1 MNTADNDVLGIVII
15 GAGFAGIGLAIRLK
29 QSGRS
34 DFAILERGA
43 DLGGVWRDNDYPGA
57 ACDIPSH
64 LYSFSFEPKADWS
77 HRFAP
82 QAEILDYLRHCA
94 GKYDIARHIRF
105 GTEVAAAEFD
115 ARTGTWSVTTRSGE
129 LLRCRALITATG
141 QLSRPIEPRLPGLDR
156 FRGQC
161 FHSARWRRDC
171 ELEGKRLA
179 VVGTG
184 ASAIQFL
191 PEVARTARHVAVFQ
205 RSPPY
210 TVPRRDRRY
219 RDWEKTLFRRVP
231 LFLGISRTW
240 IYLRYEARALALLGS
255 SSLLD
260 LMAWG
265 FRRRLRR
272 AVSDPGLR
280 ARLTPDY
287 PFGCKRVLLTDD
299 WFGTVLRDNV
309 ELVSEGIREV
319 RERCI
324 VTEDGRQHEADLII
338 FGTGFAATEFLAPMR
353 VRGLGGLALEEVWR
367 RGAEAYLGI
376 CVSGFP
382 NLFMLYGPNTNLGHN
397 SIIYML
403 ESQFRYVLACLET
416 LERQRLRYLDV
427 RLEAQRRFNADLQ
440 ARLERTVWGRGCSSW
455 YLNAEGRNTNNWSS
469 YTFRY
474 RWRTRQPALE
484 DYLLTR

>member
-1 MNTADNDVLGIVII
+1 MNTADTGVLGIVVI

-34 DFAILERGA
+34 DFVILERAA
-43 DLGGVWRDNDYPGA
+43 DLGGVWRDNHYPGA

-77 HRFAP
+77 HRFAR
-82 QAEILDYLRHCA
+82 QAEILDYLRQCA
-94 GKYDIARHIRF
+94 RKYDIERHIRF
-105 GTEVAAAEFD
+105 GTEVACAEFD
-115 ARTGTWSVTTRSGE
+115 ASTGSWSVRTRAGE
-129 LLRCRALITATG
+129 LLRCRTLITATG
-141 QLSRPIEPRLPGLDR
+141 QLSRPVEPDLPGLDQ
-156 FRGQC
+156 FKGVS
-161 FHSARWRRDC
+161 FHSARWRHDC
-171 ELEGKRLA
+171 ELEGKQIA

-184 ASAIQFL
+184 ASTIQFL
-191 PEVARTARHVAVFQ
+191 PEVARIAGHVTVFQ
-205 RSPPY
+205 RSAPY

-231 LFLGISRTW
+231 LVLGLSRAW
-240 IYLRYEARALALLGS
+240 IYLRYETRALALLGS
-255 SSLLD
+255 SRLLD
-260 LMAWG
+260 LMARG
-265 FRRRLRR
+265 FRRRLRK

-280 ARLTPDY
+280 ASLTPDY

-299 WFGTVLRDNV
+299 WFSTVLRDNLQ
-309 ELVSEGIREV
+309 LVSDRIREV
-319 RERCI
+319 NEGGM
-324 VTEDGRQHEADLII
+324 VTENGRQYEADVII

-353 VRGLGGLALEEVWR
+353 IRGIGGLALEQVWR

-403 ESQFRYVLACLET
+403 ESQFRYVLACLDA
-416 LERQRLRYLDV
+416 LERQGLRYLEV
-427 RLEAQRRFNADLQ
+427 RSEAQRRFNADLQ
-440 ARLERTVWGRGCSSW
+440 AELDRTVWKSGCSSW

-474 RWRTRQPALE
+474 RWRTRHPAFE
-484 DYLLTR
+484 DYLLVR